1 MRQSQPSLDQIFRD
15 HIQTLALTLRP
26 GTVAN
31 YRYVARRFLGYLHAA
46 FPQVRRFSQLRRDP
60 HLLGW
65 FRWLCEQDP
74 PLCNKT
80 RGDHLLGLRRLLDD
94 LAANG
99 HPIQPGLIRL
109 EDFPPQPQYL
119 PRPLSPKDDQLVQQ
133 ELRRTDDLPAN
144 ALLLTRATGIRI
156 GECIDLALDC
166 LQQVGPEQ
174 WALHVP
180 LGKLHTERLV
190 PLDEEGRWLVAR
202 LLALRALAPSAHLAK
217 SEGLLLPRGGGYYLY
232 QTFRRALADA
242 AKRAGCSGQV
252 TPHRL
257 RHSWATEMLR
267 LGVSLPAL
275 MQLLGHKDIRMTL
288 RYVQVTQQDLQ
299 REFHLARQNA
309 AQPHRLPAL
318 SVPNPTASANLPAI
332 RQALAAARHLL
343 EMYRRQ
349 IGDDHTRRK
358 LQRLDRR
365 LLAIAANWTASPN
378 PKNEERLAGQDPH
391 QERGLGPVFT
401 IKGGTISI
409 IRAEGA

>member
-1 MRQSQPSLDQIFRD
+1 MSQSGGTFEQLLEAHVR
-15 HIQTLALTLRP
+15 TLALTLRRD
-26 GTVAN
+26 TVTN
-31 YRYVARRFLGYLHAA
+31 YRCVARRFLGYLQTA
-46 FPQVRRFSQLRRDP
+46 FPQVRRPAQLRRDP

-80 RGDHLLGLRRLLDD
+80 RADYLLGLRRLLDD

-99 HPIQPGLIRL
+99 HSIQPDLIRR
-109 EDFPPQPQYL
+109 EDFPPLPQYL
-119 PRPLSPKDDQLVQQ
+119 PRPLPPQDDRLLRD

-166 LQQVGPEQ
+166 LRQIGPDQ

-180 LGKLHTERLV
+180 LGKLHTERLA
-190 PLDEEGRWLVAR
+190 PADADIRRIVAR
-202 LLALRALAPSAHLAK
+202 ILALRALAPPARLAK
-217 SEGLLLPRGGGYYLY
+217 SEGLLLPRCGGHYALY
-232 QTFRRALADA
+232 QTLLWALADA
-242 AKRAGCSGQV
+242 AKRAGCSCPA

-257 RHSWATEMLR
+257 RHTFVSEMVR

-299 REFHLARQNA
+299 REFHAARQHA
-309 AQPHRLPAL
+309 TQPHQ
-318 SVPNPTASANLPAI
+318 VPVLGVPHRATSADIPGI
-332 RQALAAARHLL
+332 RQAIAATRHLL
-343 EMYRRQ
+343 EMYRRGLHDQ
-349 IGDDHTRRK
+349 KTRRR

-365 LLAIAANWTASPN
+365 LLAVAKQLDRITAE
-378 PKNEERLAGQDPH
+378 K
-391 QERGLGPVFT
+391 
-401 IKGGTISI
+401 
-409 IRAEGA
+409 